1 MTPVNTG
8 PKTGKSRP
16 RHADVSAKCKKVDTS
31 VGRVGS
37 VDTPRRGS
45 LREFCTHFAPARHG
59 VLACDRQNCGE
70 APQATA
76 DGRFLRSTR
85 EHVRASWGLTEMAGH
100 HLSDER
106 CGARTRKGTSCRR
119 RTYPNGRCRNHGG
132 LSTGP
137 KTEAGRRR
145 IAEAQRL
152 RWKLWRL
159 QRRQPDTTPGLAA
172 L

>member
-37 VDTPRRGS
+37 VDTPRRDS
-45 LREFCTHFAPARHG
+45 LRQFCTHFAPARHG

-100 HLSDER
+100 DLSDER

-132 LSTGP
+132 LCTGP
-137 KTEAGRRR
+137 KTEAGRRW
-145 IAEAQRL
+145 IAEAQQL

-159 QRRQPDTTPGLAA
+159 QRRSSQ
-172 L
+172 